1 MKKYL
6 TTLLL
11 FMMAIMAV
19 KAQTYAPDQLVN
31 PNIANRY
38 DFVCDPAHL
47 LGRAVT
53 DSVNSRLYRLRQQ
66 TTCEVAV
73 VIVPSIGDEPIED
86 WCEQLF
92 TKWGIGKSDKDNGVL
107 FVIATDDHLTRIQTG
122 YGVEG
127 VLTDIACNNIIGRQV
142 IPNMRD
148 GNLDAAVNDAT
159 VMIYRALTDPAVAQE
174 LRSEQPDNYS
184 GHISAIDSSIFWK
197 FMEFVAFLTFT
208 LALILFWR
216 DCRKGRKMSDHERSL
231 MWRGHLKTYALC
243 SILSLGS
250 ALIFMLLAYWLYR
263 SNRTRRHKCP
273 TCGAKMKRLDEKEDN
288 EYLNAAQDLE
298 ERLNTVDYDVWVC
311 PDCGT
316 IERFPFKVDQKK
328 YTQCPACG
336 TIAMRLVSD
345 IITQA
350 PTTRREGMGVKTYE
364 CEFCHHRDQHHYR
377 IPKKEDPSAAIA
389 AGAILGSTMG
399 RGGGGG
405 GFGGG
410 FGGGSTGGGGASGS
424 W

>member
-1 MKKYL
+1 MKKII
-6 TTLLL
+6 TLLL
-11 FMMAIMAV
+11 LLLPTLLRMS
-19 KAQTYAPDQLVN
+19 AQVFEPDQLTN

-47 LGRAVT
+47 LSPAVT
-53 DSVNSRLYRLRQQ
+53 DSVNHRLYRLRQQ

-73 VIVPSIGDEPIED
+73 VVVPSIGDEPIED
-86 WCEQLF
+86 WCERLF
-92 TKWGIGKSDKDNGVL
+92 TRWGIGKDDKDNGVL
-107 FVIATDDHLTRIQTG
+107 FAIVTEDHLTRIQTG

-159 VMIYRALTDPAVAQE
+159 AMISRALTDPAVADE
-174 LRSEQPDNYS
+174 LRSRQPDNYE
-184 GHISAIDSSIFWK
+184 GHITAIDSSIFWK
-197 FMEFVAFLTFT
+197 FVEYVVWLML
-208 LALILFWR
+208 LLSLGLFCHDLWR
-216 DCRKGRKMSDHERSL
+216 GRKLDGYHKSL
-231 MWRGHLKTYALC
+231 MWRDHLKTYMLC
-243 SILSLGS
+243 AVLSLG
-250 ALIFMLLAYWLYR
+250 AGLIFWLLALWRYR
-263 SNRTRRHKCP
+263 STRTHRRKCP
-273 TCGAKMKRLDEKEDN
+273 TCGARMKRLDEKEDN
-288 EYLNAAQDLE
+288 EYLNPAQDLE

-336 TIAMRLVSD
+336 TIAMKPVSD
-345 IITQA
+345 IVTQQ
-350 PTTRREGMGVKTYE
+350 PTVRREGLGVKTYE
-364 CEFCHHRDQHHYR
+364 CEFCHHRDNRHYR
-377 IPKKEDPSAAIA
+377 IPKKENPSAALA
-389 AGAILGSTMG
+389 AGAILGSGMG
-399 RGGGGG
+399 RGGGG

-410 FGGGSTGGGGASGS
+410 FGGGSTGGGGASGH

>member
-6 TTLLL
+6 TPLLL
-11 FMMAIMAV
+11 LLTVIVTAQ
-19 KAQTYAPDQLVN
+19 AQTYTPDQLVN

-38 DFVCDPAHL
+38 DFVCDPARQ
-47 LGRAVT
+47 LGQAVT

-107 FVIATDDHLTRIQTG
+107 LVIATEDHLTRIQTG

-159 VMIYRALTDPAVAQE
+159 VMICRALTDPAVAQE
-174 LRSEQPDNYS
+174 LRSEQPDNYA
-184 GHISAIDSSIFWK
+184 GHITAIDSSILWK
-197 FMEFVAFLTFT
+197 FGEFVAFVTFM
-208 LALILFWR
+208 LALVLFWR
-216 DCRKGRKMSDHERSL
+216 DCRKGRKLPEHERAL
-231 MWRGHLKTYALC
+231 MWRDHLKTYALC
-243 SILSLGS
+243 AVLSFG
-250 ALIFMLLAYWLYR
+250 AAQVFLLLSYWMYR
-263 SNRTRRHKCP
+263 NTRTRRRKCS
-273 TCGAKMKRLDEKEDN
+273 TCGARMKRLDEKEDN
-288 EYLNAAQDLE
+288 EYLNASQDLE

-316 IERFPFKVDQKK
+316 IERFPYKVNQKK

-336 TIAMRLVSD
+336 TIAMRPVSD
-345 IITQA
+345 IVTQA
-350 PTTRREGMGVKTYE
+350 PTTRREGMGVKTNE
-364 CEFCHHRDQHHYR
+364 CEFCHHRDQRHYR

-389 AGAILGSTMG
+389 AGAILGSGIG

-410 FGGGSTGGGGASGS
+410 FGGGSTGGGGASGG